1 MIWTHA
7 LAGIIA
13 AAIAAGAAWR
23 VQDWR
28 YGNIIK
34 AEKIEALQQS
44 EKRISQ
50 VTKALNEQVKRTRT
64 AENNASHA
72 RTELDGLR
80 GDIAR
85 INESAAA
92 SPERATAIGGLL
104 ADCAREYQ
112 ELAGKA
118 QRHVNDIRT
127 LLEAWP
133 K

>member
-13 AAIAAGAAWR
+13 AAIAAGGAW
-23 VQDWR
+23 QAQNWR
-28 YGNIIK
+28 YGNILK
-34 AEKIEALQQS
+34 AQQIEALQQS
-44 EKRISQ
+44 EKRINQ
-50 VTKALNEQVKRTRT
+50 VTQALNEQVKRTRT

-72 RTELDGLR
+72 RSELDGLR
-80 GDIAR
+80 SDLAR
-85 INESAAA
+85 INESAATG
-92 SPERATAIGGLL
+92 PERTIAISGLL

-112 ELAGKA
+112 ELATKA
-118 QRHVNDIRT
+118 ERHVNDIRT